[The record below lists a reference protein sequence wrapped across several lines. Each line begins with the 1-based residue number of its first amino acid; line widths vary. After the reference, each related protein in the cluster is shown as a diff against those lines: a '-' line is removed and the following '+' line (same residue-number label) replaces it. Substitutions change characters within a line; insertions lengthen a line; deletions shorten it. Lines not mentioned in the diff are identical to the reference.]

1 MPLYV
6 FKRNKGRK
14 VTLEAYFVSELP
26 KVRNFQGD
34 ALYYCFKEI
43 FLTTATGFKGFFETT
58 EEWTLI
64 HVF

>member
-6 FKRNKGRK
+6 LKRNKGRK
-14 VTLEAYFVSELP
+14 VILEAYFVSELP

-58 EEWTLI
+58 EE
-64 HVF
+64 